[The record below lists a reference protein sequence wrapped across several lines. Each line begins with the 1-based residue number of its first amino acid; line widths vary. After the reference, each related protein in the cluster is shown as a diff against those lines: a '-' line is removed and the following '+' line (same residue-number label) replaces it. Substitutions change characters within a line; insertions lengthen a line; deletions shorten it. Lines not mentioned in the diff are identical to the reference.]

1 MALIAHYKLDGNA
14 NDSVGGNH
22 GTATNVTW
30 VDGKLGKA
38 GSFNGTSSVVSCG
51 DMFNLGINNM
61 SFSFWFRVNS
71 ITGSNQNLITK
82 TRAAGQTERYG
93 FSVNSSGNFTVLIA
107 NTVNTSHVDYIGSP
121 ITPNTWYHAVV
132 ILNKIEPSKIYLNGT
147 LDLEFSPASFSSD
160 FISNNPFKIGAYTA
174 SDNISS
180 TSLFGGLIDDVRI
193 YDHALSLKEVQELA
207 KAKVL
212 HYTFDSQ
219 DDDANNVVRD
229 CSGQDNDAVLVPS
242 TKPTWTSASRLGA
255 GAYSFD
261 GVDDFIKYTPQ
272 IISSAN
278 ELTVAGWIYPV
289 AGGSNYR
296 CALHHGDGTS
306 VGSTRYW
313 FGISGGNKLT
323 ATIGASSGVGWTA
336 GETTTTVTY
345 NQWVHLAASWDGAT
359 VRVFINGVFNKSY
372 TLTTYQA
379 INTPTRIGAS
389 SDGDNYQYAGNVDD
403 VRIYATALTDAQ
415 VLELYQTRAS
425 LDDTGNFY
433 A

>member
-22 GTATNVTW
+22 GTASNVTW

-38 GSFNGTSSVVSCG
+38 GSFTGGNTRHVVTPVVNLAGSLSFSCWCYPFTSSNIGGLVSNHNHG
-51 DMFNLGINNM
+51 GTANFTMYHSSSKIIVHAGYTDNTRSAGIETSEAIPLNQWTLVTFAYDGNANRGQIYYNGILKRDAVFPKTVKFSPYNFIIGNWANSYINN
-61 SFSFWFRVNS
+61 
-71 ITGSNQNLITK
+71 
-82 TRAAGQTERYG
+82 YG
-93 FSVNSSGNFTVLIA
+93 F
-107 NTVNTSHVDYIGSP
+107 D
-121 ITPNTWYHAVV
+121 
-132 ILNKIEPSKIYLNGT
+132 
-147 LDLEFSPASFSSD
+147 
-160 FISNNPFKIGAYTA
+160 
-174 SDNISS
+174 
-180 TSLFGGLIDDVRI
+180 GLIDDVRI

-219 DDDANNVVRD
+219 DDDANNVVCD

-261 GVDDFIKYTPQ
+261 GVSNFIGYTPQ

-289 AGGSNYR
+289 AGGSNFR

-313 FGISGGNKLT
+313 FGISSGNKLT
-323 ATIGASSGVGWTA
+323 ATIGSSSGAGWAA
-336 GETTTTVTY
+336 GETTTSVIY

-372 TLTTYQA
+372 ALTTYQA
-379 INTPTRIGAS
+379 INSPTRIGAS
-389 SDGDNYQYAGNVDD
+389 SDGANYQYAGNVDD

-425 LDDTGNFY
+425 LDDKGNFY